1 MQIDLTGK
9 KALVTGAS
17 RGLGRAI
24 ALSLARAGAD
34 VVITYEKSVDKA
46 QQVVDEIN
54 ALGRHGEAIQADS
67 ASAQAIQDAVT
78 QAARSL
84 GGLDILVNNA
94 GIARGGPLES
104 MTLAD
109 IDALI
114 NVNIRGVVIAIQEAL
129 VHMSDGGRIINIG
142 SCLANRVAQPGI
154 AVYSMTKSALNSLT
168 RGLARDLGPR
178 GITVNLVHP
187 GPTNSD
193 MNPEDG
199 EQADSQR
206 QLIALGHYGQPEDVA
221 AAVTFLASPA
231 AGQISGTGLDVD
243 GGLNAL
249 SQFSCKPLSPSRGL
263 FEPPRRFAFCL
274 LPALFFRSTVPHKKF
289 GIYLIVLLFPYILC
303 GRTVEVRMKIVWSKT
318 AEKQFSKIDTRY
330 QNRIKFR
337 LEKMDD

>member
-54 ALGRHGEAIQADS
+54 ALGRHGE
-67 ASAQAIQDAVT
+67 AIQDAVT

-243 GGLNAL
+243 GGLNA
-249 SQFSCKPLSPSRGL
+249 
-263 FEPPRRFAFCL
+263 
-274 LPALFFRSTVPHKKF
+274 
-289 GIYLIVLLFPYILC
+289 
-303 GRTVEVRMKIVWSKT
+303 
-318 AEKQFSKIDTRY
+318 
-330 QNRIKFR
+330 
-337 LEKMDD
+337 

>member
-34 VVITYEKSVDKA
+34 VVITYEKSADKA
-46 QQVVDEIN
+46 QAVADEIK
-54 ALGRHGEAIQADS
+54 ALGRHGEAVQADS
-67 ASAQAIQDAVT
+67 ASAQAIQEAVT
-78 QAARSL
+78 HAARSL

-114 NVNIRGVVIAIQEAL
+114 NVNIRGVVIATQEAL
-129 VHMSDGGRIINIG
+129 VHMADGGRIINIG
-142 SCLANRVAQPGI
+142 SCLANRA
-154 AVYSMTKSALNSLT
+154 MTKSALNALT

-199 EQADSQR
+199 EQAEAQR
-206 QLIALGHYGQPEDVA
+206 QMIAVGHYGQPEDIA

-243 GGLNAL
+243 GGLNA
-249 SQFSCKPLSPSRGL
+249 
-263 FEPPRRFAFCL
+263 
-274 LPALFFRSTVPHKKF
+274 
-289 GIYLIVLLFPYILC
+289 
-303 GRTVEVRMKIVWSKT
+303 
-318 AEKQFSKIDTRY
+318 
-330 QNRIKFR
+330 
-337 LEKMDD
+337 

>member
-34 VVITYEKSVDKA
+34 VVITYEKSADKA
-46 QQVVDEIN
+46 QAVVDEIT

-67 ASAQAIQDAVT
+67 AQAIQDAVT
-78 QAARSL
+78 HAARSL

-94 GIARGGPLES
+94 GIARGGPLET

-193 MNPEDG
+193 MNPDDG

-206 QLIALGHYGQPEDVA
+206 QLIAVGHYGQPEDVA

-243 GGLNAL
+243 GGLNA
-249 SQFSCKPLSPSRGL
+249 
-263 FEPPRRFAFCL
+263 
-274 LPALFFRSTVPHKKF
+274 
-289 GIYLIVLLFPYILC
+289 
-303 GRTVEVRMKIVWSKT
+303 
-318 AEKQFSKIDTRY
+318 
-330 QNRIKFR
+330 
-337 LEKMDD
+337 

>member
-1 MQIDLTGK
+1 MEILKGK
-9 KALVTGAS
+9 IALITGAS
-17 RGLGRAI
+17 GGIGSCIARRFAQDGISLALLGR
-24 ALSLARAGAD
+24 SEEKLAATAA
-34 VVITYEKSVDKA
+34 SVREYGVETLLLPGDLL
-46 QQVVDEIN
+46 D
-54 ALGRHGEAIQADS
+54 
-67 ASAQAIQDAVT
+67 DAYLEDCF
-78 QAARSL
+78 AAVKERF

-243 GGLNAL
+243 GGLNA
-249 SQFSCKPLSPSRGL
+249 
-263 FEPPRRFAFCL
+263 
-274 LPALFFRSTVPHKKF
+274 
-289 GIYLIVLLFPYILC
+289 
-303 GRTVEVRMKIVWSKT
+303 
-318 AEKQFSKIDTRY
+318 
-330 QNRIKFR
+330 
-337 LEKMDD
+337 

>member
-34 VVITYEKSVDKA
+34 VVITYEKSADKA
-46 QQVVDEIN
+46 HAVADEIK
-54 ALGRHGEAIQADS
+54 ALGRYGEAVQADS
-67 ASAQAIQDAVT
+67 ASAQAIQEAVT
-78 QAARSL
+78 HAARSL

-94 GIARGGPLES
+94 GIPLES

-114 NVNIRGVVIAIQEAL
+114 NVNIRGVVIATQEAL
-129 VHMSDGGRIINIG
+129 VHMADGGRIINIG
-142 SCLANRVAQPGI
+142 SCLANRVAMPGI
-154 AVYSMTKSALNSLT
+154 AVYAMTKSALNALT

-199 EQADSQR
+199 EQAEAQR
-206 QLIALGHYGQPEDVA
+206 QMIAVGHYGQPEDIA

-243 GGLNAL
+243 GGLNA
-249 SQFSCKPLSPSRGL
+249 
-263 FEPPRRFAFCL
+263 
-274 LPALFFRSTVPHKKF
+274 
-289 GIYLIVLLFPYILC
+289 
-303 GRTVEVRMKIVWSKT
+303 
-318 AEKQFSKIDTRY
+318 
-330 QNRIKFR
+330 
-337 LEKMDD
+337 

>member
-84 GGLDILVNNA
+84 G
-94 GIARGGPLES
+94 PLES
-104 MTLAD
+104 MTLSD

-206 QLIALGHYGQPEDVA
+206 QLIALGHYGQPEDIA

-243 GGLNAL
+243 GGLNA
-249 SQFSCKPLSPSRGL
+249 
-263 FEPPRRFAFCL
+263 
-274 LPALFFRSTVPHKKF
+274 
-289 GIYLIVLLFPYILC
+289 
-303 GRTVEVRMKIVWSKT
+303 
-318 AEKQFSKIDTRY
+318 
-330 QNRIKFR
+330 
-337 LEKMDD
+337 

>member
-24 ALSLARAGAD
+24 ALSLAQAGAD
-34 VVITYEKSVDKA
+34 VVITYEKSADKA
-46 QQVVDEIN
+46 RAVVDEIA
-54 ALGRHGEAIQADS
+54 ALGRQGEAIQADS

-78 QAARSL
+78 RAARTL

-114 NVNIRGVVIAIQEAL
+114 NVNIRGVVIATQAAL
-129 VHMSDGGRIINIG
+129 THLSDGGRIINIG
-142 SCLANRVAQPGI
+142 SCLANRVAQPDI

-199 EQADSQR
+199 DQAASQR
-206 QLIALGHYGQPEDVA
+206 QLIATGHYGQPEDVA
-221 AAVTFLASPA
+221 AAVTFLASPL

-243 GGLNAL
+243 GGLNA
-249 SQFSCKPLSPSRGL
+249 
-263 FEPPRRFAFCL
+263 
-274 LPALFFRSTVPHKKF
+274 
-289 GIYLIVLLFPYILC
+289 
-303 GRTVEVRMKIVWSKT
+303 
-318 AEKQFSKIDTRY
+318 
-330 QNRIKFR
+330 
-337 LEKMDD
+337 